1 MREEGSMSSRSGPAR
16 IRLCLTTT
24 LLALAVVLAATPADA
39 AATWT
44 RVASPNRGT
53 VASALQD
60 VVMVPG
66 ATTAWAVGYSYDSNL
81 AAYRT
86 MTQRAT
92 STNGPWTIVPSVNA
106 SATGYSQL
114 NRVDAT
120 STGNVWAIGYDTQAG
135 SLVERY
141 NGSSWA
147 RMTAP
152 AGISLR
158 GLDVVSPTEVW
169 VAGYAGSAATVAQ
182 WRNGTWTTR
191 YTQASTG
198 RHLTVF
204 EAIAVDPAG
213 QVWAVGWDRDYN
225 APGRPVS
232 SLVVHFDGTGWTR
245 EPTPNPAD
253 RNTLMDVVAPA
264 GGEVLAVGVAQ
275 DVSGGGI
282 TPRSLMLRRQGG
294 TWSSLAV
301 PKGEAGSQDQL
312 LSVGAVSADGVWAVG
327 YYNSPSSGL
336 YEPLLVH
343 WTRNAGTGSLSTS
356 QPSPALT
363 VSALASG
370 VGASPAGNLWAVG
383 YTSPPSAGNA
393 TLILKGTGG

>member
-1 MREEGSMSSRSGPAR
+1 MSSRFGPAR
-16 IRLCLTTT
+16 TRLRLTVILFT
-24 LLALAVVLAATPADA
+24 LAVVLSVAPAQA

-53 VASALQD
+53 VASVLQD

-66 ATTAWAVGYSYDSNL
+66 AVPATTAWAVGYYYDSNL

-86 MTQRAT
+86 MTQRFNGT
-92 STNGPWTIVPSVNA
+92 SWSIVPSLNA

-120 STGNVWAIGYDTQAG
+120 STSNVWAIG

-141 NGSSWA
+141 NGTNWVAMSS
-147 RMTAP
+147 P
-152 AGISLR
+152 AGVALR
-158 GLDVVSPTEVW
+158 GLDVVSPSEVW
-169 VAGYAGSAATVAQ
+169 VAGYSGSAATVAQ
-182 WRNGTWTTR
+182 WKNGAWTTR

-204 EAIAVDPAG
+204 EAIAVDSSG
-213 QVWAVGWDRDYN
+213 KVWAVGWDRDYD

-232 SLVVHFDGTGWTR
+232 SLVVHFNGTSWTR
-245 EPTPNPAD
+245 EATPNPAN
-253 RNTLMDVVAPA
+253 RNTLMDVAA
-264 GGEVLAVGVAQ
+264 LANGEVFAVGVAQ
-275 DVSGGGI
+275 DTSGGGI

-301 PKGEAGSQDQL
+301 PPGEAGSQDQL
-312 LSVGAVSADGVWAVG
+312 LSVAAVSSTSVWSVG

-343 WTRNAGTGSLSTS
+343 WTGNGGAGTLAVSH
-356 QPSPALT
+356 PSPALT
-363 VSALASG
+363 MSALASG
-370 VGASPAGNLWAVG
+370 VSATSAGNLWAAG
-383 YTSPPSAGNA
+383 YTSPPSGGNA

>member
-1 MREEGSMSSRSGPAR
+1 MSSRSGPAR
-16 IRLCLTTT
+16 TRLRLTIILFT
-24 LLALAVVLAATPADA
+24 LAVVVSVAPAQA

-66 ATTAWAVGYSYDSNL
+66 TTTAWAVGYYYDSNL
-81 AAYRT
+81 AANRT
-86 MTQRAT
+86 MTQRFNGT
-92 STNGPWTIVPSVNA
+92 SWSIVPSVNA
-106 SATGYSQL
+106 SSTGYSQL

-120 STGNVWAIGYDTQAG
+120 STSNVWAIG

-141 NGSSWA
+141 NGTNWVAMSS
-147 RMTAP
+147 P
-152 AGISLR
+152 AGVAPR

-169 VAGYAGSAATVAQ
+169 VAGYSGSAATIAQ
-182 WRNGTWTTR
+182 WKNGTWTTR

-204 EAIAVDPAG
+204 EAIAVDAAG
-213 QVWAVGWDRDYN
+213 QVWAVGWDRDYD

-232 SLVVHFDGTGWTR
+232 SLVVHYNGTSWTR
-245 EPTPNPAD
+245 EATPNPAN
-253 RNTLMDVVAPA
+253 RNTLMDVVALA
-264 GGEVLAVGVAQ
+264 NGEVFAVGVAQ
-275 DVSGGGI
+275 DTSGGGI
-282 TPRSLMLRRQGG
+282 TPQSLMLRWTGG
-294 TWSSLAV
+294 TWSSLTV

-312 LSVGAVSADGVWAVG
+312 LSVAAVSSTSVWSVG
-327 YYNSPSSGL
+327 YYSSPSSGL

-343 WTRNAGTGSLSTS
+343 WTANGGAGTLAVSH
-356 QPSPALT
+356 PSPALT

-370 VGASPAGNLWAVG
+370 VSATSAGNLWAVG
-383 YTSPPSAGNA
+383 YTSPPSGGNA

>member
-1 MREEGSMSSRSGPAR
+1 MTSRSGPVR
-16 IRLCLTTT
+16 TRLRLTVV
-24 LLALAVVLAATPADA
+24 LFALAVVLSVAPAQA

-66 ATTAWAVGYSYDSNL
+66 TSTAWAVGYYYDSNL

-86 MTQRAT
+86 MTQRF
-92 STNGPWTIVPSVNA
+92 NGASWSIVPSVNA

-120 STGNVWAIGYDTQAG
+120 STSNVWAIG

-141 NGSSWA
+141 DGTNWVAMSS
-147 RMTAP
+147 P
-152 AGISLR
+152 AGVAPR
-158 GLDVVSPTEVW
+158 GLDVVSPSEVW
-169 VAGYAGSAATVAQ
+169 VAGYSGSAATVAQ
-182 WRNGTWTTR
+182 WKNGTWTTK

-204 EAIAVDPAG
+204 EAIAVDG
-213 QVWAVGWDRDYN
+213 SGKVWAVGWDRDYD

-232 SLVVHFDGTGWTR
+232 SLVVHFDGISWRR
-245 EPTPNPAD
+245 EATPNPAN
-253 RNTLMDVVAPA
+253 RNTLMDVVALA
-264 GGEVLAVGVAQ
+264 NGEVFAVGVAQ
-275 DVSGGGI
+275 DTSGGGI
-282 TPRSLMLRRQGG
+282 TPRSLMLRRQG
-294 TWSSLAV
+294 TWSSLTV

-312 LSVGAVSADGVWAVG
+312 LSVAAVSSTSVWSVG
-327 YYNSPSSGL
+327 YYSSPSSGL

-343 WTRNAGTGSLSTS
+343 WTGNGGAGTLAVSH
-356 QPSPALT
+356 PSPALT

-370 VGASPAGNLWAVG
+370 VSATSAGNLWAAG
-383 YTSPPSAGNA
+383 YTSPPSGGNA

>member
-1 MREEGSMSSRSGPAR
+1 MTSRSGPAQT
-16 IRLCLTTT
+16 RLRLTVVLFT
-24 LLALAVVLAATPADA
+24 LAVVLSVAPAQA

-66 ATTAWAVGYSYDSNL
+66 TSTAWAVGYYYDSNL

-86 MTQRAT
+86 MTQRFNGT
-92 STNGPWTIVPSVNA
+92 SWSIVPSVNA

-120 STGNVWAIGYDTQAG
+120 STSNVWAIG

-141 NGSSWA
+141 DGTNWVAMSS
-147 RMTAP
+147 P
-152 AGISLR
+152 AGVAPR
-158 GLDVVSPTEVW
+158 GLDVVSPSEVW
-169 VAGYAGSAATVAQ
+169 VAGYSGSAATVAQ
-182 WRNGTWTTR
+182 WKNGTWTTR

-204 EAIAVDPAG
+204 EAIAVDG
-213 QVWAVGWDRDYN
+213 SGKVWAVGWDRDYD

-232 SLVVHFDGTGWTR
+232 SLVVHFDGTSWRR
-245 EPTPNPAD
+245 EATPNPAN
-253 RNTLMDVVAPA
+253 RNTLMDVVALA
-264 GGEVLAVGVAQ
+264 NGEVFAVGVAQ
-275 DVSGGGI
+275 DTSGGGI
-282 TPRSLMLRRQGG
+282 TPRSLMLRRQG
-294 TWSSLAV
+294 TWSSLTV

-312 LSVGAVSADGVWAVG
+312 LSVAAVSSTSVWSVG
-327 YYNSPSSGL
+327 YYSSPSSGL

-343 WTRNAGTGSLSTS
+343 WTGNGGAGTLAVSHPG
-356 QPSPALT
+356 PALT

-370 VGASPAGNLWAVG
+370 VSATSAGNLWAAG
-383 YTSPPSAGNA
+383 YTSPPSGGNA

>member
-1 MREEGSMSSRSGPAR
+1 MTSRSGPAR
-16 IRLCLTTT
+16 TRLRLTVILFT
-24 LLALAVVLAATPADA
+24 LAVVLSVAPAQA

-66 ATTAWAVGYSYDSNL
+66 TSTAWAVGYYYDSNL
-81 AAYRT
+81 AANRT
-86 MTQRAT
+86 MTQRFNGT
-92 STNGPWTIVPSVNA
+92 SWSIVPSVNA

-120 STGNVWAIGYDTQAG
+120 STSNVWAIG

-141 NGSSWA
+141 NGTNWVAMSSPVGVA
-147 RMTAP
+147 
-152 AGISLR
+152 LR
-158 GLDVVSPTEVW
+158 GLDVVSPSEVW
-169 VAGYAGSAATVAQ
+169 VAGYSGSAATVAQ
-182 WRNGTWTTR
+182 WKNGTWMTR

-204 EAIAVDPAG
+204 EAIAVDASG
-213 QVWAVGWDRDYN
+213 KVWAVGWDRDYD

-232 SLVVHFDGTGWTR
+232 SLVVHFNGTSWTR
-245 EPTPNPAD
+245 EATPNPAN
-253 RNTLMDVVAPA
+253 RNTLMDVVALA
-264 GGEVLAVGVAQ
+264 NGEVFAVGVAQ
-275 DVSGGGI
+275 DTSGGGI
-282 TPRSLMLRRQGG
+282 TPRSLMLRRQG
-294 TWSSLAV
+294 TWSPLTV

-312 LSVGAVSADGVWAVG
+312 LSVAAVSSSSVWSVG
-327 YYNSPSSGL
+327 YYSSPSSGL

-343 WTRNAGTGSLSTS
+343 WTGNGGAGTLAVS

-363 VSALASG
+363 VSALGSG
-370 VGASPAGNLWAVG
+370 VSASSAGNLWAAG
-383 YTSPPSAGNA
+383 STSPPSGGNA

>member
-1 MREEGSMSSRSGPAR
+1 MASRSGPAP
-16 IRLCLTTT
+16 IRLRLTAILFT
-24 LLALAVVLAATPADA
+24 LAIVLSVAPANA

-44 RVASPNRGT
+44 RVASSNRGT
-53 VASALQD
+53 VASVLQD
-60 VVMVPG
+60 VVIVPG
-66 ATTAWAVGYSYDSNL
+66 TSTAWAVGYYYDSNL

-86 MTQRAT
+86 MTQR
-92 STNGPWTIVPSVNA
+92 STGGAWSIVPSVNA

-120 STGNVWAIGYDTQAG
+120 SASNVWAIG

-141 NGSSWA
+141 DGSKWA
-147 RMTAP
+147 AMTAP
-152 AGISLR
+152 AGVALR

-169 VAGYAGSAATVAQ
+169 VAGYVGSAATVSQ
-182 WRNGTWTTR
+182 WKNGTWTTR

-204 EAIAVDPAG
+204 EAIAVDPSG

-232 SLVVHFDGTGWTR
+232 SLVVHFNGASWSR
-245 EPTPNPAD
+245 EATPNPAN
-253 RNTLMDVVAPA
+253 RNTLMDVVALA
-264 GGEVLAVGVAQ
+264 NGEVFAVGVAQ
-275 DVSGGGI
+275 DTSGGGI
-282 TPRSLMLRRQGG
+282 TPRSLMLRKHDAS
-294 TWSSLAV
+294 WSSPTV
-301 PKGEAGSQDQL
+301 PQGEAGSQDQL
-312 LSVGAVSADGVWAVG
+312 LSVAAVSPSSVWSVG
-327 YYNSPSSGL
+327 YYSSPSSGL

-343 WTRNAGTGSLSTS
+343 WMGNGGFAVSH
-356 QPSPALT
+356 PSPALT

-370 VGASPAGNLWAVG
+370 VSATSAGNLWAVG
-383 YTSPPSAGNA
+383 YTAPPSAGNA

>member
-1 MREEGSMSSRSGPAR
+1 MASRSGPAP
-16 IRLCLTTT
+16 IRLRLTAILFT
-24 LLALAVVLAATPADA
+24 LAVILSVAPANA

-66 ATTAWAVGYSYDSNL
+66 TTTAWAVGYSYDSNL

-86 MTQRAT
+86 MTQR
-92 STNGPWTIVPSVNA
+92 STGGAWSIVPSVNA

-120 STGNVWAIGYDTQAG
+120 SVSNVWAIG

-141 NGSSWA
+141 DGSNWA
-147 RMTAP
+147 AMSSP
-152 AGISLR
+152 AGVALR

-169 VAGYAGSAATVAQ
+169 VAGYSGSAATVAR
-182 WRNGTWTTR
+182 WKNGTWTTR
-191 YTQASTG
+191 YSQASTG

-204 EAIAVDPAG
+204 EAIAVDPSG

-232 SLVVHFDGTGWTR
+232 SLVVHYNGASWTR
-245 EPTPNPAD
+245 EATPNPAN
-253 RNTLMDVVAPA
+253 RNTLNDVALA
-264 GGEVLAVGVAQ
+264 NGEVFAVGVAQ
-275 DVSGGGI
+275 DTSGGGI
-282 TPRSLMLRRQGG
+282 TPRSLMLRKQGAS
-294 TWSSLAV
+294 WSSLTV
-301 PKGEAGSQDQL
+301 PQGEAGSQDQL
-312 LSVGAVSADGVWAVG
+312 LSVAAVSSTSVWSVG
-327 YYNSPSSGL
+327 YYSSPSSGL

-343 WTRNAGTGSLSTS
+343 WTGNGGAGTLATS
-356 QPSPALT
+356 SISPALT

-370 VGASPAGNLWAVG
+370 VSATSAGSLWAVG
-383 YTSPPSAGNA
+383 YSAPPSARNA

>member
-1 MREEGSMSSRSGPAR
+1 MTSRSGPAR
-16 IRLCLTTT
+16 TRLRLTVILFT
-24 LLALAVVLAATPADA
+24 LAVVLSVAPAQA

-66 ATTAWAVGYSYDSNL
+66 TSTAWAVGYYYDSNL
-81 AAYRT
+81 AANRT
-86 MTQRAT
+86 MTQRFNGT
-92 STNGPWTIVPSVNA
+92 SWSIVPSVNT

-120 STGNVWAIGYDTQAG
+120 STTNVWAIG

-141 NGSSWA
+141 NGTNWVAMSS
-147 RMTAP
+147 P
-152 AGISLR
+152 AGVALR

-169 VAGYAGSAATVAQ
+169 VAGYSGSAATVAQ
-182 WRNGTWTTR
+182 WKNGTWTTR

-204 EAIAVDPAG
+204 EAIAVDG
-213 QVWAVGWDRDYN
+213 SGKVWAVGWDRDYD

-232 SLVVHFDGTGWTR
+232 SLVVHFNGTSWTR
-245 EPTPNPAD
+245 ETTPNPAN
-253 RNTLMDVVAPA
+253 RNTLMDVALA
-264 GGEVLAVGVAQ
+264 NGEVFAVGVAQ
-275 DVSGGGI
+275 DTSGGGI

-294 TWSSLAV
+294 VSGTWSPLTV

-312 LSVGAVSADGVWAVG
+312 LSVAAVSSTSVWSVG
-327 YYNSPSSGL
+327 YYSSPSSGL

-343 WTRNAGTGSLSTS
+343 WTGNGGAGTLAVSH
-356 QPSPALT
+356 PSPALT

-370 VGASPAGNLWAVG
+370 VSATSAGNLWAAG
-383 YTSPPSAGNA
+383 YTAPPSSGNA

>member
-1 MREEGSMSSRSGPAR
+1 MASRSGPAP
-16 IRLCLTTT
+16 IRLRLTAILFT
-24 LLALAVVLAATPADA
+24 LAVVLSVAPANA

-44 RVASPNRGT
+44 RVASSNRGT
-53 VASALQD
+53 VASVLQD
-60 VVMVPG
+60 VVIVPG
-66 ATTAWAVGYSYDSNL
+66 TSTAWAVGYYYDSNL

-86 MTQRAT
+86 MTQR
-92 STNGPWTIVPSVNA
+92 STGGAWSIVPSVNA

-120 STGNVWAIGYDTQAG
+120 SASNVWAIG

-141 NGSSWA
+141 DGSKWA
-147 RMTAP
+147 AMTAP
-152 AGISLR
+152 AGVAPR

-169 VAGYAGSAATVAQ
+169 VAGYVGSAATVAQ
-182 WRNGTWTTR
+182 WKNGTWTTR

-204 EAIAVDPAG
+204 EAIAVDPSG

-232 SLVVHFDGTGWTR
+232 SLVVHFNGASWSR
-245 EPTPNPAD
+245 EATPNPAN
-253 RNTLMDVVAPA
+253 RNTLMDVVALA
-264 GGEVLAVGVAQ
+264 NGEVFAVGVAQ
-275 DVSGGGI
+275 DTSGGGI
-282 TPRSLMLRRQGG
+282 TPRSLMLRKHDAS
-294 TWSSLAV
+294 WSSPTV
-301 PKGEAGSQDQL
+301 PQGEAGSQDQL
-312 LSVGAVSADGVWAVG
+312 LSVAAVSPSSVWSVG
-327 YYNSPSSGL
+327 YYSSPSSGL

-343 WTRNAGTGSLSTS
+343 WMGNGGFAVSH
-356 QPSPALT
+356 PSPALT

-370 VGASPAGNLWAVG
+370 VSATSAGNLLAVG
-383 YTSPPSAGNA
+383 YTAPPSAGNA

>member
-1 MREEGSMSSRSGPAR
+1 MASHSGPAPT
-16 IRLCLTTT
+16 RLRLTAILFT
-24 LLALAVVLAATPADA
+24 LAVALSVAPAHA

-44 RVASPNRGT
+44 RMASPNRGT

-60 VVMVPG
+60 VVVVPG
-66 ATTAWAVGYSYDSNL
+66 TGPTPTVWAVGYSYDSNL

-86 MTQRAT
+86 MTQR
-92 STNGPWTIVPSVNA
+92 STNGGPWSIVSSVNA

-120 STGNVWAIGYDTQAG
+120 SASNVWAIG

-141 NGSSWA
+141 DGSRWVAMSS
-147 RMTAP
+147 P
-152 AGISLR
+152 AGVALR

-169 VAGYAGSAATVAQ
+169 VAGYSGSAATVTQ
-182 WRNGTWTTR
+182 WKNGTWTTR

-204 EAIAVDPAG
+204 EAIAVDASG

-232 SLVVHFDGTGWTR
+232 SLVVHFNGTSWNR
-245 EPTPNPAD
+245 EDTPNPAN
-253 RNTLMDVVAPA
+253 RNTLMDVALA
-264 GGEVLAVGVAQ
+264 NGEVFAVGVAQ
-275 DVSGGGI
+275 DTSGGGI
-282 TPRSLMLRRQGG
+282 TPRSLMLRKQG
-294 TWSSLAV
+294 TSWSSLTV
-301 PKGEAGSQDQL
+301 PQGETGSQDQL
-312 LSVGAVSADGVWAVG
+312 LSVAAVSPTSVWSVG

-343 WTRNAGTGSLSTS
+343 WTGTGGAGTLATS
-356 QPSPALT
+356 SISPALT

-370 VGASPAGNLWAVG
+370 VSATSAGSLWAVG
-383 YTSPPSAGNA
+383 YTAPPSSGNA

>member
-1 MREEGSMSSRSGPAR
+1 MSSRSGPAR
-16 IRLCLTTT
+16 TRLRLTVILFT
-24 LLALAVVLAATPADA
+24 LAVVVSVAPAQA

-53 VASALQD
+53 VASVLQD

-66 ATTAWAVGYSYDSNL
+66 TSTAWAVGYSYDSNL

-86 MTQRAT
+86 MTQRFNGT
-92 STNGPWTIVPSVNA
+92 SWSIVPSLNA

-120 STGNVWAIGYDTQAG
+120 STTNVWAIG

-141 NGSSWA
+141 NGTNWVAMSS
-147 RMTAP
+147 P
-152 AGISLR
+152 AGVAPR
-158 GLDVVSPTEVW
+158 GLDVVSPSEVW
-169 VAGYAGSAATVAQ
+169 VAGYSGSAATVAQ
-182 WRNGTWTTR
+182 WKNGTWTTR

-204 EAIAVDPAG
+204 EAIAVDASG
-213 QVWAVGWDRDYN
+213 QVWAVGWDRDYD

-232 SLVVHFDGTGWTR
+232 SLVVHYNGTSWTR
-245 EPTPNPAD
+245 EATPNPAN
-253 RNTLMDVVAPA
+253 RNTLNDVVVLAN
-264 GGEVLAVGVAQ
+264 GEVFAVGVAQ
-275 DVSGGGI
+275 DTSGGGI

-294 TWSSLAV
+294 TWSSLTV

-312 LSVGAVSADGVWAVG
+312 LSVAAVSSTSVWSVG
-327 YYNSPSSGL
+327 YYSSPSSGL

-343 WTRNAGTGSLSTS
+343 WTANGGAGTLAVSH
-356 QPSPALT
+356 PSPALT

-370 VGASPAGNLWAVG
+370 VSATSAGNLWAAG
-383 YTSPPSAGNA
+383 YTSPPSGGNA

>member
-1 MREEGSMSSRSGPAR
+1 MTSRSGPAR
-16 IRLCLTTT
+16 TRLRLTVILFT
-24 LLALAVVLAATPADA
+24 LAVVLPAAPAQA

-60 VVMVPG
+60 VAVVPG
-66 ATTAWAVGYSYDSNL
+66 TSTAWAVGYYYDSNL

-86 MTQRAT
+86 MTQRFNGT
-92 STNGPWTIVPSVNA
+92 SWSIVPSVNA
-106 SATGYSQL
+106 GATGYSQL

-120 STGNVWAIGYDTQAG
+120 STSNVWAIG

-141 NGSSWA
+141 NGTNWVAMSS
-147 RMTAP
+147 P
-152 AGISLR
+152 AGVALR
-158 GLDVVSPTEVW
+158 GLDVVSPSEVW
-169 VAGYAGSAATVAQ
+169 VAGYSGSAAAVAQ
-182 WRNGTWTTR
+182 WKNGTWTTR

-204 EAIAVDPAG
+204 EAIAVDASG

-232 SLVVHFDGTGWTR
+232 SLVVHFDGTSWRR
-245 EPTPNPAD
+245 EATPNPAN
-253 RNTLMDVVAPA
+253 RNTLMDVVALA
-264 GGEVLAVGVAQ
+264 NGDLFAVGVAQ
-275 DVSGGGI
+275 DTSGGGI
-282 TPRSLMLRRQGG
+282 TPRSLMLRKQGT
-294 TWSSLAV
+294 TWSQLPV
-301 PKGEAGSQDQL
+301 PQGEAGSQDQL
-312 LSVGAVSADGVWAVG
+312 LSVAAVSSSSVWSVG

-343 WTRNAGTGSLSTS
+343 WTGNGGTGTLAVSH
-356 QPSPALT
+356 PSPALT

-370 VGASPAGNLWAVG
+370 VSATSAGNLWAAG
-383 YTSPPSAGNA
+383 YTAPPSSGNA

>member
-1 MREEGSMSSRSGPAR
+1 MTSHSGPAR
-16 IRLCLTTT
+16 TRLRLTVI
-24 LLALAVVLAATPADA
+24 LSVLAVVLSVAPAQA

-66 ATTAWAVGYSYDSNL
+66 AVPATTAWAVGYYYDSNL

-86 MTQRAT
+86 MTQRFNGT
-92 STNGPWTIVPSVNA
+92 SWNIVPSLNA
-106 SATGYSQL
+106 GATGYSQL

-120 STGNVWAIGYDTQAG
+120 STSNVWAIG

-141 NGSSWA
+141 NGTNWVAMSS
-147 RMTAP
+147 P
-152 AGISLR
+152 AGVALR
-158 GLDVVSPTEVW
+158 GLDVVSPSEVW
-169 VAGYAGSAATVAQ
+169 VAGYSGSAATVAQ
-182 WRNGTWTTR
+182 WKNGTWTTR

-204 EAIAVDPAG
+204 EAIAVDGSG
-213 QVWAVGWDRDYN
+213 QVWAVGWDRDYD

-232 SLVVHFDGTGWTR
+232 SLVVHYNGTSWTR
-245 EPTPNPAD
+245 EATPNPED
-253 RNTLMDVVAPA
+253 RNTLVDVALA
-264 GGEVLAVGVAQ
+264 NGEVFAVGVAQ
-275 DVSGGGI
+275 DTSGGGI
-282 TPRSLMLRRQGG
+282 TPRSLMLRR
-294 TWSSLAV
+294 TTNPTVAWSSLIV
-301 PKGEAGSQDQL
+301 PQGEAGSQDQL
-312 LSVGAVSADGVWAVG
+312 LSVAAVSSTSVWSVG

-343 WTRNAGTGSLSTS
+343 WTANGGAWTLAVSH
-356 QPSPALT
+356 PSPALT

-370 VGASPAGNLWAVG
+370 VSATSAGNLWAVG
-383 YTSPPSAGNA
+383 YTAPPSGGNA

>member
-1 MREEGSMSSRSGPAR
+1 MASRSGPAPT
-16 IRLCLTTT
+16 RLRLTAILFT
-24 LLALAVVLAATPADA
+24 LAVVLSVAPADA

-44 RVASPNRGT
+44 GVASPNRGT

-66 ATTAWAVGYSYDSNL
+66 TSTAWAVGYSYDSNL

-86 MTQRAT
+86 MTQR
-92 STNGPWTIVPSVNA
+92 STNGGAWSIVPSVNA

-120 STGNVWAIGYDTQAG
+120 STSNVWAIG

-141 NGSSWA
+141 NGTSWVAMSS
-147 RMTAP
+147 P
-152 AGISLR
+152 AGVALR

-169 VAGYAGSAATVAQ
+169 VAGYSGSAATVAQ
-182 WRNGTWTTR
+182 WKNGTWTTR

-204 EAIAVDPAG
+204 EAIAVDASG

-232 SLVVHFDGTGWTR
+232 SLVVQFDGTSWRR
-245 EPTPNPAD
+245 EATPNPAN
-253 RNTLMDVVAPA
+253 RNTLMDVTLAN
-264 GGEVLAVGVAQ
+264 GEVFAVGVAQ
-275 DVSGGGI
+275 DTSGGGI
-282 TPRSLMLRRQGG
+282 TPRSLMLRKQGA
-294 TWSSLAV
+294 TWSSLTV
-301 PKGEAGSQDQL
+301 PQGETGSQDQL
-312 LSVGAVSADGVWAVG
+312 LSVAAVSSTSVWSVG
-327 YYNSPSSGL
+327 YYNSPSTGL

-343 WTRNAGTGSLSTS
+343 WMGTGGAGTFALSH
-356 QPSPALT
+356 PSPALT

-370 VGASPAGNLWAVG
+370 VSATSAGNLWAVG
-383 YTSPPSAGNA
+383 YTAPPSAGNA

>member
-1 MREEGSMSSRSGPAR
+1 MSSRSGPAR
-16 IRLCLTTT
+16 TRLRLTVILFT
-24 LLALAVVLAATPADA
+24 LAVVLSAAPAQA

-66 ATTAWAVGYSYDSNL
+66 TSTAWAVGYYYDSNL
-81 AAYRT
+81 AANRT
-86 MTQRAT
+86 LAQRFNGT
-92 STNGPWTIVPSVNA
+92 SWSIVPSVNT

-120 STGNVWAIGYDTQAG
+120 STSNVWAIG

-141 NGSSWA
+141 NGTNWVAMSS
-147 RMTAP
+147 P
-152 AGISLR
+152 AGVALR
-158 GLDVVSPTEVW
+158 GLDVVSPSEVW
-169 VAGYAGSAATVAQ
+169 VAGYSGSAATVAQ
-182 WRNGTWTTR
+182 WKNGTWTTR

-204 EAIAVDPAG
+204 EAIAVDGAG
-213 QVWAVGWDRDYN
+213 QVWAVGWDRDYD

-232 SLVVHFDGTGWTR
+232 SLVVHYNGTNWTR
-245 EPTPNPAD
+245 EATPNPAN
-253 RNTLMDVVAPA
+253 RNTLMDVVALA
-264 GGEVLAVGVAQ
+264 NGAVFAVGVAQ
-275 DVSGGGI
+275 DTSGGGI
-282 TPRSLMLRRQGG
+282 TPRSLMLRRQSTG
-294 TWSSLAV
+294 WSSLTV
-301 PKGEAGSQDQL
+301 PKGETGSQDQL
-312 LSVGAVSADGVWAVG
+312 LSVAAVSSTSVWSVG

-343 WTRNAGTGSLSTS
+343 WTANGGAGTLAVSH
-356 QPSPALT
+356 PSPALT

-370 VGASPAGNLWAVG
+370 ISATSAGNLWAAG
-383 YTSPPSAGNA
+383 YTAPPSSGNA

>member
-1 MREEGSMSSRSGPAR
+1 MSSRSGPAR
-16 IRLCLTTT
+16 TRLRLTVILFT
-24 LLALAVVLAATPADA
+24 LAVVVSVAPAQA

-66 ATTAWAVGYSYDSNL
+66 TSTAWAVGYSYDSNL

-86 MTQRAT
+86 MTQRFNGT
-92 STNGPWTIVPSVNA
+92 SWSIVPSVNA
-106 SATGYSQL
+106 SSTGYSQL

-120 STGNVWAIGYDTQAG
+120 STSNVWAIG

-141 NGSSWA
+141 NGTNWVAMSS
-147 RMTAP
+147 P
-152 AGISLR
+152 AGVAPR

-169 VAGYAGSAATVAQ
+169 VAGYSGSAATIAQ
-182 WRNGTWTTR
+182 WKNGTWTTR

-204 EAIAVDPAG
+204 EAIAVDAAG
-213 QVWAVGWDRDYN
+213 QVWAVGWDRDYD

-232 SLVVHFDGTGWTR
+232 SLVVHYNGTSWTR
-245 EPTPNPAD
+245 EATPNPAN
-253 RNTLMDVVAPA
+253 RNTLMDVVALA
-264 GGEVLAVGVAQ
+264 NGEVFAVGVAQ
-275 DVSGGGI
+275 DTSGGGI
-282 TPRSLMLRRQGG
+282 TPRSLMLRRTGG
-294 TWSSLAV
+294 TWSSLTV
-301 PKGEAGSQDQL
+301 PKGETGSQDQL
-312 LSVGAVSADGVWAVG
+312 LSVAAVSSTSVWSVG
-327 YYNSPSSGL
+327 YYSSPSSGL

-343 WTRNAGTGSLSTS
+343 WTANGGAGTLAVSH
-356 QPSPALT
+356 PSPALT
-363 VSALASG
+363 VSALTSG
-370 VGASPAGNLWAVG
+370 VSATSAGNLWAAG
-383 YTSPPSAGNA
+383 YTSPPSGGNA

>member
-1 MREEGSMSSRSGPAR
+1 MTSRSGPTR
-16 IRLCLTTT
+16 TRLRLTAILFT
-24 LLALAVVLAATPADA
+24 LAVVLSVAPALA

-66 ATTAWAVGYSYDSNL
+66 TSTAWAVGYYYDSNL
-81 AAYRT
+81 AANRT
-86 MTQRAT
+86 MTQRFNGT
-92 STNGPWTIVPSVNA
+92 SWSIVPSVNA

-120 STGNVWAIGYDTQAG
+120 STSNVWAIG

-141 NGSSWA
+141 NGTNWVAMSS
-147 RMTAP
+147 P
-152 AGISLR
+152 AGVALR
-158 GLDVVSPTEVW
+158 GLDVVSSTEVW
-169 VAGYAGSAATVAQ
+169 VAGYSGSAATVAQ
-182 WRNGTWTTR
+182 WKNGIWTTR

-204 EAIAVDPAG
+204 EAIAVDSSD
-213 QVWAVGWDRDYN
+213 QVWAVGWDRNYD

-232 SLVVHFDGTGWTR
+232 SLVVHYNGTSWTR
-245 EPTPNPAD
+245 EATPNPAN
-253 RNTLMDVVAPA
+253 RNTLMDVVALA
-264 GGEVLAVGVAQ
+264 NGEVFAVGVAQ
-275 DVSGGGI
+275 DTSGGGI
-282 TPRSLMLRRQGG
+282 TPRSLILRRQSTG
-294 TWSSLAV
+294 WSSLTV
-301 PKGEAGSQDQL
+301 PQGEAGSQDQL
-312 LSVGAVSADGVWAVG
+312 LSVAAVSSTSVWSVG

-336 YEPLLVH
+336 YEPLLMH
-343 WTRNAGTGSLSTS
+343 WTGNGGAGTLAVSH
-356 QPSPALT
+356 PSPALT

-370 VGASPAGNLWAVG
+370 VSATSAGNLWAAG
-383 YTSPPSAGNA
+383 YTSPPSGGNA